1 MRRPAF
7 SAAVTCVVSLA
18 GGGTLSVHSASGGK
32 GGIGH
37 SLLYPQLR
45 IPGLFHRMIPRV
57 VELNC
62 EAPVFCR
69 FQLLTYIPNGI
80 FFLAVVHIN

>member
-1 MRRPAF
+1 M
-7 SAAVTCVVSLA
+7 
-18 GGGTLSVHSASGGK
+18 SVHSASGGK